1 MSSSD
6 PTPALPPPL
15 LTNSTHL
22 IILNTASH
30 EPQHFPLHHRPAP
43 TRSAETPRRH
53 FVDVQPPR
61 VVKAPG
67 PHARRRRST
76 GARLGELND
85 EIVDWVNRENR
96 GASDNKSELSAEET
110 KDNGNQWHA
119 HPSLTPMSPPP
130 PSCDRRHCLSPPAI
144 RPKIILLPDG
154 TSKRILIPS
163 NTIQT

>member
-1 MSSSD
+1 MN
-6 PTPALPPPL
+6 PNIFLFTTVLRRHALPRHHDGIL
-15 LTNSTHL
+15 LTCNLRVLSK
-22 IILNTASH
+22 
-30 EPQHFPLHHRPAP
+30 HRD
-43 TRSAETPRRH
+43 RI
-53 FVDVQPPR
+53 
-61 VVKAPG
+61 
-67 PHARRRRST
+67 RST

-96 GASDNKSELSAEET
+96 GASDNKSELSTEET